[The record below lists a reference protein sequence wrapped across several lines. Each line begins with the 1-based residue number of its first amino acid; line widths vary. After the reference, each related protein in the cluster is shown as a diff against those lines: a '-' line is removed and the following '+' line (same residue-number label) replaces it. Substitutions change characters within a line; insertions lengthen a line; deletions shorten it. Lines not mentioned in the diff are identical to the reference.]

1 MSFGGVVCF
10 RRVMVTRT
18 DRVTISLV
26 VLAVKPF
33 YVRPLPLHSVVM
45 IKFLVVIALS
55 VPLHYLFQC
64 LGTEPR
70 ALHMLKISI

>member
-1 MSFGGVVCF
+1 MNFGGVVCF
-10 RRVMVTRT
+10 GRVMVTLT
-18 DRVTISLV
+18 DRITISLV
-26 VLAVKPF
+26 VLAVRPL
-33 YVRPLPLHSVVM
+33 YVRPLPLHRVVM

-55 VPLHYLFQC
+55 APLHYLFQC

>member
-10 RRVMVTRT
+10 GRVMVTLT

-26 VLAVKPF
+26 VLAVKPL

-55 VPLHYLFQC
+55 APLRYLFQC